1 VTVFILRRL
10 GFVLV
15 TMLVASVILFLVLRI
30 LPGDITA
37 VILGQFA
44 TKEAMANLK
53 VELGLDRPLI
63 VQYLQWLG
71 GFVTGQW
78 GTSVVMGVPTFD
90 LVMQRLQLSLLLGAI
105 GLALYAPI
113 GILLGTIAAIRRN
126 SWVDHSISIG
136 ALSFIGLPEFVTGL
150 VLIFIFA
157 LQLQWLPA
165 QSSVSP
171 DNPPFLNLQMLI
183 LPAVT
188 ISLTMIAYITRM
200 TRSTTVEVLQS
211 DYVRT
216 AYLKGLPR
224 RQIMR
229 GHVLRNSLVPTVT
242 VIANSMG
249 WLIGGLVITE
259 TVFGYPGLG
268 RLLVFA
274 IQRRDLPLVLDVVML
289 VVVIVGISNLIAD
302 VIYVWLNPRISYR

>member
-15 TMLVASVILFLVLRI
+15 TMLVASIILFLVLRI

-63 VQYLQWLG
+63 VQYLRWLG